1 LIALLCVGL
10 WQFSGD
16 KSVGAVSGAD
26 GVWDLTGLG
35 WDSPAARLEG
45 DVEYIPGALL
55 TPEEFAERAGAEAR
69 IGDPSRIGATAVTT
83 RTRILLPEGMVLGI
97 AGVSPLPGA
106 DRVYVNGALVA
117 ARGTTADSQT
127 LTANGELTLNI
138 AARPLGGE
146 VVLVRQL
153 AKSHHSGWE
162 EYEGYVVGPTRS
174 VSAYISRT
182 ERLNEALIFVFLA
195 LAMTHLLAG
204 IVLRQFRANICA
216 AASCLVF
223 TASTVVGAFPD
234 ALHMGWQTSYRL
246 LGIIQAMAAVC
257 LVQVLHQLFPRMV
270 APAVRWGVTGASAA
284 YALLR
289 LALPLSALLAAD
301 TCYAVL
307 LSCAVM
313 CYAVGAL
320 RRIRETGTV
329 KKFYLAALGVFLV
342 TAAGEFAA
350 HNGLLKVPAVSAFQA
365 AAIAFMLIQT
375 AVVFTEMM
383 ERTQKVEQ
391 RRAELTAAHAELS
404 QAEALKTQVM
414 QQIAHETL
422 TPLAVISGYA
432 DMIAADLGS
441 GAGVRRQ
448 NLEDLAVISSEAH
461 RLAAMM
467 GEAQTLAPEHIGG
480 SGREAAPG
488 DAAEAMRNAARLFA
502 EEAHERGLAVTVG
515 AARDIPPVAVPPDQ
529 LVQVLVNLLSNAV
542 RHTAAG
548 SITLEAQAAA
558 DRAVVVKVRD
568 TGCGIPADIL
578 PRVLES
584 GVAGPDG
591 NTGLGLA
598 IVRRIIEAHL
608 GKVAVESGEGV
619 GTVVTLTLP
628 MAVPGVAGMGAAA
641 RPESGAGPT
650 GTVLVVEDN
659 RKLRTVTA
667 RALRGTGHEVQVAA
681 TLDEAR
687 ATLDSVSPDVILLDV
702 GMPDGD
708 GYAFAGAI
716 RQAVDAHILFVT
728 ARAAPD
734 DRARGLAVGGDDYIT
749 KPYALEE
756 LMSRVT
762 AAMRRRS
769 MTPVGDPT
777 APVTWGPLRLDP
789 TSACAFLD
797 GRDLRLAPKEF
808 ALLYALTVA
817 AGRALTGAELHARA
831 WAGSAP
837 DSSQALRSSMSRL
850 RKKLG
855 TSGVQI
861 VYAKSAGYSLTAYDA
876 AVPGGRA

>member
-1 LIALLCVGL
+1 LIALLSGGL

-16 KSVGAVSGAD
+16 RSDGAVRGAG
-26 GVWDLTGLG
+26 GVWDLTGL
-35 WDSPAARLEG
+35 D
-45 DVEYIPGALL
+45 
-55 TPEEFAERAGAEAR
+55 
-69 IGDPSRIGATAVTT
+69 
-83 RTRILLPEGMVLGI
+83 
-97 AGVSPLPGA
+97 
-106 DRVYVNGALVA
+106 
-117 ARGTTADSQT
+117 Q
-127 LTANGELTLNI
+127 
-138 AARPLGGE
+138 
-146 VVLVRQL
+146 
-153 AKSHHSGWE
+153 
-162 EYEGYVVGPTRS
+162 
-174 VSAYISRT
+174 
-182 ERLNEALIFVFLA
+182 ALIFVFLA

-204 IVLRQFRANICA
+204 VVLRRFSANLYA
-216 AASCLVF
+216 AASCLAF
-223 TASTVVGAFPD
+223 TASSVIGAFPD
-234 ALHMGWQTSYRL
+234 ALHLGWQTSYRL
-246 LGIIQAMAAVC
+246 LGLIQAMVAAC
-257 LVQVLHQLFPRMV
+257 LVQLLHQFFPRLV
-270 APAVRWGVTGASAA
+270 APAVRWGVTAVSAA
-284 YALLR
+284 YALAR
-289 LALPLSALLAAD
+289 LALPVPALPAAD

-307 LSCAVM
+307 LSGAVI

-320 RRIRETGTV
+320 RRIRETGAV
-329 KKFYLAALGVFLV
+329 QKFYLTALGVFLV

-350 HNGLLKVPAVSAFQA
+350 HHGLLKVPAVSAFQA

-375 AVVFTEMM
+375 ALVFTEMM
-383 ERTQKVEQ
+383 ERTQKAEQ
-391 RRAELTAAHAELS
+391 RRAALTAAHAELS
-404 QAEALKTQVM
+404 QAEALKTQAM
-414 QQIAHETL
+414 RQIAHETL
-422 TPLAVISGYA
+422 TQLAVISGYA
-432 DMIAADLGS
+432 EMIAADLGS
-441 GAGVRRQ
+441 DAGVRRQ
-448 NLEDLAVISSEAH
+448 NLEDLAVISSKAH

-467 GEAQTLAPEHIGG
+467 DEAQALAPEQVGG
-480 SGREAAPG
+480 SGRKTGPG
-488 DAAEAMRNAARLFA
+488 DAAEAMRAAARLFA

-515 AARDIPPVAVPPDQ
+515 AAGDIPPVAIPPDQ

-548 SITLEAQAAA
+548 SISLEAQAAAA

-578 PRVLES
+578 PRVLEPGVS
-584 GVAGPDG
+584 GPGG

-608 GKVAVESGEGV
+608 GQVAVESGEGV

-628 MAVPGVAGMGAAA
+628 MAAPGVASMGAARAAA
-641 RPESGAGPT
+641 RPESGAGPA

-659 RKLRTVTA
+659 RQLSTVTA
-667 RALRGTGHEVQVAA
+667 RSLRDAGHEVRVAA

-687 ATLDSVSPDVILLDV
+687 TALDSVSPDVILLDV

-708 GYAFAGAI
+708 GYAFADAI

-734 DRARGLAVGGDDYIT
+734 DRARGLTVGDDYIT

-756 LMSRVT
+756 LLSRVT

-777 APVTWGPLRLDP
+777 APATWGPLRLDP

-797 GRDLRLAPKEF
+797 GRNLRLAPKEF

-817 AGRALTGAELHARA
+817 AGRALTGEELHARA
-831 WAGSAP
+831 WAASAP

-855 TSGVQI
+855 TAGVQI
-861 VYAKSAGYSLTAYDA
+861 VYAKPAGYSLTAYDA